1 MANINEVV
9 HKPWGINKNIF
20 ISHNFIVKILT
31 INPKCKIS
39 LQYHSQRPE
48 HLEVTEGI
56 AFVTNG
62 ESEFILKKNES
73 TYIEIEEIHRIEN
86 KVDEKLI
93 IVEVQ
98 IGSEINEDDI
108 VRLDDIYGRMSTKK
122 F

>member
-9 HKPWGINKNIF
+9 HKPWGSYKNIF

-73 TYIEIEEIHRIEN
+73 TCIEIEEIHRI
-86 KVDEKLI
+86 
-93 IVEVQ
+93 
-98 IGSEINEDDI
+98 
-108 VRLDDIYGRMSTKK
+108 
-122 F
+122 